1 MISKKKD
8 AQQKK
13 QAASERVK
21 VWKEREER
29 WKADKAHQEQDEKD
43 KAEKLS
49 QDEKDKE
56 KQKHEEDQKKEDEA
70 AKAKEKWPW
79 QPRQKR
85 AFEYRAPPSVAAASV
100 AADLVPPASV
110 AVMPVATGNKYQDEQ
125 DWANWHSKIAKDYKQ
140 CRTCTLFA
148 F

>member
-1 MISKKKD
+1 MKG
-8 AQQKK
+8 
-13 QAASERVK
+13 
-21 VWKEREER
+21 WKEREKR
-29 WKADKAHQEQDEKD
+29 WEADRAHQRQDEKD

-70 AKAKEKWPW
+70 AKAKEKWQW
-79 QPRQKR
+79 GKSQQKR
-85 AFEYRAPPSVAAASV
+85 AFEYRAPAAVAV
-100 AADLVPPASV
+100 IPASLAV
-110 AVMPVATGNKYQDEQ
+110 IPASLAVMPVASGNKYQDEQ